1 MSTGGDERQAADA
14 GGPQEERH
22 RETIWT
28 GRIVTLEVLNGR
40 YEVVRHASAV
50 SVLATRPSGEV
61 LGVIQDRPA
70 IGREAWELPAGM
82 IEPGEEPARAAE
94 RELREE
100 TQLTAHLSL
109 LTRMFVSPGFTDE
122 EVLLYRAGPLTPAAG
137 QPDEGEEL
145 RVVWRDP
152 HQVWREVAAGRT
164 ATSAVTL
171 LGLRHLLAERGET
184 P

>member
-1 MSTGGDERQAADA
+1 MSPGGDGPEAPDV
-14 GGPQEERH
+14 GGPQAERH

-28 GRIVTLEVLNGR
+28 GRIVTLEVLDGR
-40 YEVVRHASAV
+40 YEVARHANAV

-70 IGREAWELPAGM
+70 IGREAWELPAGL

-100 TQLTAHLSL
+100 TQFTANLTFV
-109 LTRMFVSPGFTDE
+109 TRMFVSPGFTDE
-122 EVLLYRAGPLTPAAG
+122 EVVLYQAGPLTPAAG

-145 RVVWRDP
+145 RVVWREP
-152 HQVWREVAAGRT
+152 REVWREVAAGRT

-171 LGLRHLLAERGET
+171 LGLRHLLAGRGET